1 MAADRGRIVSK
12 RFEWFALPISRTN
25 FAFVTDDFRAISKSH
40 KIAPQSHRLRRERG
54 AKFYSFASAGVK
66 VVVIFADGQI
76 HKLVVDSVHYA
87 VSTEVVVGLPDVL
100 KVVPYIYRHIAFARI
115 FVPKFYHLIAE
126 HCLHTFRHCV
136 DALGY
141 AAEESEDRTNQPDNG
156 ANDAQK
162 R

>member
-1 MAADRGRIVSK
+1 MVADRGRIVSK

-40 KIAPQSHRLRRERG
+40 KIAPQSRHLCRERG
-54 AKFYSFASAGVK
+54 AKFYSFVSVGVK

-76 HKLVVDSVHYA
+76 HKLVVNAIHYA
-87 VSTEVVVGLPDVL
+87 VSAEVVVGLPDVL